1 MSFTLRV
8 RTGVTHPGIGRAS
21 RWRLS
26 QAQELLKLSIPE
38 LEDAIEVLGCGDL
51 HPDAVMKLKE
61 ALVIDLLALATS
73 HKPTR
78 NSLIDQAINRKVQAR
93 SIMKN

>member
-1 MSFTLRV
+1 
-8 RTGVTHPGIGRAS
+8 
-21 RWRLS
+21 
-26 QAQELLKLSIPE
+26 
-38 LEDAIEVLGCGDL
+38 
-51 HPDAVMKLKE
+51 MKLKE